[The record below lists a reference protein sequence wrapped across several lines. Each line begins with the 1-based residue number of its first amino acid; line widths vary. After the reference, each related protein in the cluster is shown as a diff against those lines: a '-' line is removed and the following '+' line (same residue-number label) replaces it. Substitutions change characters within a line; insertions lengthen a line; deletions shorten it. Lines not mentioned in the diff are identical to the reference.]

1 MISVERRKRILE
13 KISNVE
19 DDSLL
24 QAIESLLNQQSE
36 EIDQLTP
43 DEEDKVLR
51 GYQQYKD
58 GDFKTSEEIEQKF
71 DEWLEK

>member
-24 QAIESLLNQQSE
+24 QAIESLLNQESE
-36 EIDQLTP
+36 EIDHLTP
-43 DEEDKVLR
+43 DEEAKVLR

-58 GDFKTSEEIEQKF
+58 GNSKTSEEIEQKF